1 MSFGPQ
7 SVVSVSRPVGWIGL
21 GLIALYTG
29 LISAADG
36 ITKLIASAYAA
47 PQLFAISGLLV
58 AVISGVCAGVARDGA
73 LATQA
78 RGAMAARAVLTVL
91 ATIAFFQAFRLL
103 PFADVFV
110 FIGLMPI
117 FAGLMSGPVLGE
129 HVRPAAW
136 LALVTGFVGMLC
148 LLPSGPAAAG
158 AGHLWAFAA
167 AVTGTASMVLARLIA
182 RSGTASLAQVF
193 WPNLALGLV
202 MAAALP
208 FVWKP
213 MTAADLGLVLA
224 YAVLLFAA
232 RFLLV
237 IALRMMAAYVVVPL
251 LNLQFIWM
259 IAIGMI
265 FFSEVPQAATILGAA
280 IVIAS
285 GVFMVWDR
293 SLTPA
298 GTLDPLPTDPQTEA

>member
-1 MSFGPQ
+1 MISGPQ
-7 SVVSVSRPVGWIGL
+7 SVLSASRPVGWIGL
-21 GLIALYTG
+21 GLVALYTG

-58 AVISGVCAGVARDGA
+58 AAISALCAGISGGGA
-73 LATQA
+73 LATPA
-78 RGAMAARAVLTVL
+78 RGTMAVRAVLTVL
-91 ATIAFFQAFRLL
+91 ATVAFFQAFRLL

-117 FAGLMSGPVLGE
+117 VAGLMSGLVLGE

-136 LALVTGFVGMLC
+136 IALVTGFVGVLC

-158 AGHLWAFAA
+158 TGHLWAFAA
-167 AVTGTASMVLARLIA
+167 VVTGTASMVLARLIA
-182 RSGTASLAQVF
+182 RSGTATLAQVF

-213 MTAADLGLVLA
+213 MTATDLGFVLA
-224 YAVLLFAA
+224 YAILLFAA

-251 LNLQFIWM
+251 LNLQFVWM
-259 IAIGMI
+259 IAIGI
-265 FFSEVPQAATILGAA
+265 VFFNEMPQAASILGAA

-285 GVFMVWDR
+285 GIFMVWDR
-293 SLTPA
+293 SLSPA
-298 GTLDPLPTDPQTEA
+298 VTIDTLPTDPQTDP